1 MWRWFGAEYGLC
13 GDVWGCCRRVVQATP
28 DPDPPARDNNLLLL
42 IGYCFREAVK
52 DNSKGRGG
60 GMFERIKLNM

>member
-1 MWRWFGAEYGLC
+1 MWNVESVEMVGAEYGLC

-60 GMFERIKLNM
+60 GCLNG